1 MLRLFAAIAWIVVVG
16 VGCVGLPE
24 HPSTRALFF
33 DLRKT
38 EQLSEDAGWSI
49 DRLELEDN
57 LETAMRSVCQATEET
72 REDLARFLEA
82 EIDTL
87 GGSAQLQYARN
98 GGDIDEL
105 SDVLS
110 LERTAKLLELA
121 REHAAEDCP
130 FYVQPSPD
138 FSGVENDLERLVVWV
153 ESQGFGAVLFERGS
167 AALSGGGA
175 ARVLLGYNLSPRF
188 TLGVG
193 GEFGANG
200 TLTGDKGAAE
210 RLDTALIAAM
220 PVVLRLTDL
229 SRIFDFEVTPV
240 MRFNQGEK
248 VWPPGV
254 RATIGGG
261 LAGLRTGAFMPYLI
275 VYAGVEWHGRQPMVP
290 ASTSL
295 RAGTRFGVDFDP

>member
-1 MLRLFAAIAWIVVVG
+1 MCVVVVLG
-16 VGCVGLPE
+16 LAGCMRIPE
-24 HPSTRALFF
+24 KSSTQALFV

-38 EQLSEDAGWSI
+38 EQLSEDAGWTI

-57 LETAMRSVCQATEET
+57 LETALRSVCLANEET
-72 REDLARFLEA
+72 RQDLAEFLER
-82 EIDTL
+82 EIDAL
-87 GGSAQLQYARN
+87 GGSAELQYAKN

-110 LERTAKLLELA
+110 LERTAMLLELA

-130 FYVQPSPD
+130 FYMQPQPD
-138 FSGVENDLERLVVWV
+138 FSGVENDLERLTVWV

-175 ARVLLGYNLSPRF
+175 LRILLGHNLSARW
-188 TLGVG
+188 TLAVG

-200 TLTGDKGAAE
+200 TLTGNKGAADQ
-210 RLDTALIAAM
+210 LDTALIAAT

-229 SRIFDFEVTPV
+229 SRIFDLEVTPV
-240 MRFNQGEK
+240 VRFNQGEK
-248 VWPPGV
+248 VLPPGV
-254 RATIGGG
+254 RTTIGGG
-261 LAGLRTGAFMPYLI
+261 LAGLRAGGFTPYLI
-275 VYAGVEWHGRQPMVP
+275 VYAGVEWHASQPGVP
-290 ASTSL
+290 SSTSL